1 MTDTIDRDEL
11 LRLLTKRRAEKEHD
25 RNLGSEFYRQG
36 YIGGF
41 YKQGYMDGYDDAI
54 KAIDSILPADVET
67 VRRGTWE
74 WREIEYGY
82 ECSACHCFFDYTRT
96 FGIFDHGYE
105 YASYCPNCGAKMED
119 ENA

>member
-1 MTDTIDRDEL
+1 MTDTINRDEL
-11 LRLLTKRRAEKEHD
+11 LRELTKRRTEKEHD
-25 RNLGSEFYRQG
+25 HNLGSGFYRQG
-36 YIGGF
+36 Y
-41 YKQGYMDGYDDAI
+41 MDGFDDAI
-54 KAIDSILPADVET
+54 KIVDSVPPADVET

-119 ENA
+119 KNA

>member
-11 LRLLTKRRAEKEHD
+11 LRELTKRRAEKEHD
-25 RNLGSEFYRQG
+25 RDLDSVFYRQ
-36 YIGGF
+36 
-41 YKQGYMDGYDDAI
+41 DAI
-54 KAIDSILPADVET
+54 KAIDSILPADVEP

-74 WREIEYGY
+74 WKEIEYGY